1 VSKPLQSREL
11 YDFGAF
17 RLDPAER
24 ALTRNG
30 QIIPLTPKAFDT
42 LVVLVRNSG
51 HVVEKDALLKEVWP
65 DTFVE
70 EGVLAVN
77 VAALR
82 KALHEGEEGHSYI
95 ETVPR
100 RGYRFIGEVQAL
112 KKPPKDE
119 AAAEKSERSKKSW
132 VKSWGLVAGFLA
144 LVLAGLAWFISRSR
158 PSSTPLSSQPTP
170 LTSYPGTELT
180 PTFSPD
186 GSQVAFSWDGE
197 RQDNFDIYVK
207 LVDRSDAVRLTAD
220 PARDSSPAWSPDGR
234 HIALCGTEPYSSL
247 HLWEAPSAKWPMFKR
262 LTSRGRGMAN
272 RLWSV
277 RANSRDASSYCYLWT
292 RGM

>member
-1 VSKPLQSREL
+1 
-11 YDFGAF
+11 
-17 RLDPAER
+17 
-24 ALTRNG
+24 
-30 QIIPLTPKAFDT
+30 
-42 LVVLVRNSG
+42 
-51 HVVEKDALLKEVWP
+51 
-65 DTFVE
+65 
-70 EGVLAVN
+70 
-77 VAALR
+77 
-82 KALHEGEEGHSYI
+82 
-95 ETVPR
+95 VPR

-119 AAAEKSERSKKSW
+119 AAAEKPGQRKNSSARL
-132 VKSWGLVAGFLA
+132 WGLAAGLLA
-144 LVLAGLAWFISRSR
+144 LVLVGFAWFISRSR

-234 HIALCGTEPYSSL
+234 HIAFVRDGTIFLIAPLGGAERKVADVQAFDIAWTRDGKSLVVSSGKFARRKLILLSVDTGDVKELTTPALGEEPVFGD
-247 HLWEAPSAKWPMFKR
+247 EAPAVSPDGLKLVFVRQTTSGIAGLYLMPLAGGEPRR
-262 LTSRGRGMAN
+262 LTQFGAPFPGVSWTATDAN
-272 RLWSV
+272 W
-277 RANSRDASSYCYLWT
+277 YT
-292 RGM
+292 RVM